1 MINSAGNNGG
11 TGEMKKRQ
19 EMRGERRGSKDR
31 CKYGPKINGRGDQ
44 CDWKETMQA
53 MSMEEDDH

>member
-1 MINSAGNNGG
+1 
-11 TGEMKKRQ
+11 
-19 EMRGERRGSKDR
+19 MRGERRGSKDR